1 MSERRPGVTR
11 LRHGAG
17 VRVGHVCAEGTV
29 HSPIVSRQPP
39 ACFPD
44 PKFWQKRTQKLW
56 YTAGWESRSVGW
68 VTGVDA
74 RATGTRRLR
83 GDDARA
89 SMPPHAH
96 RGGVPVFLMQL
107 SSTDDCTCPRA
118 PRGHAGQAFSHT
130 RLCSSHRACAAAAI
144 GNDHPLCTMDAE
156 KQEPQPGPLEAC
168 VPPAYHPQPQTMGAI
183 LHPCLFYKPWFVY
196 GVQFAP
202 LLQNHGLLHGVQ
214 IAYLLQNHG
223 LLQGIQIA
231 PRIQT
236 MVL

>member
-1 MSERRPGVTR
+1 MRAWEGLKVCQNVVRGSPGCAMVLECGLGTFAQR
-11 LRHGAG
+11 ALCTVPSSPGSHLRA
-17 VRVGHVCAEGTV
+17 
-29 HSPIVSRQPP
+29 S
-39 ACFPD
+39 PD

-107 SSTDDCTCPRA
+107 SSTDDCTCPLA
-118 PRGHAGQAFSHT
+118 PRGHAGQALSHT
-130 RLCSSHRACAAAAI
+130 RLCASHRACAAAAI
-144 GNDHPLCTMDAE
+144 GNDHPLCTIQWM
-156 KQEPQPGPLEAC
+156 QRSRNHSQSLWRPAC
-168 VPPAYHPQPQTMGAI
+168 RPHST
-183 LHPCLFYKPWFVY
+183 HNHKPWE
-196 GVQFAP
+196 QFCTHVT
-202 LLQNHGLLHGVQ
+202 NHGLYTGCNLNP
-214 IAYLLQNHG
+214 NHG
-223 LLQGIQIA
+223 LLQGMQFA

>member
-1 MSERRPGVTR
+1 MVPGTIEKPWHRRSGGVIFGPHNHSRSMVFWRLHGHASMGGAESMSERRLGVLR

-17 VRVGHVCAEGTV
+17 VGVGHVCAEGTV
-29 HSPIVSRQPP
+29 HGPIVSRQQLR
-39 ACFPD
+39 AHPD

-107 SSTDDCTCPRA
+107 SSTDDCTCPLA
-118 PRGHAGQAFSHT
+118 PHCHAGQTLSP
-130 RLCSSHRACAAAAI
+130 S
-144 GNDHPLCTMDAE
+144 E
-156 KQEPQPGPLEAC
+156 KN
-168 VPPAYHPQPQTMGAI
+168 M
-183 LHPCLFYKPWFVY
+183 
-196 GVQFAP
+196 
-202 LLQNHGLLHGVQ
+202 
-214 IAYLLQNHG
+214 
-223 LLQGIQIA
+223 
-231 PRIQT
+231 
-236 MVL
+236 

>member
-1 MSERRPGVTR
+1 MGGAESMSERRPGVTR

-29 HSPIVSRQPP
+29 HGPIVSRQPP

-107 SSTDDCTCPRA
+107 SSTDDCTCPLA
-118 PRGHAGQAFSHT
+118 PRGHAGQALSHT
-130 RLCSSHRACAAAAI
+130 RLCASHRACAAAAI
-144 GNDHPLCTMDAE
+144 GNDHPLCTIQWM
-156 KQEPQPGPLEAC
+156 QRSRNHSQSLWRPAC
-168 VPPAYHPQPQTMGAI
+168 RPHST
-183 LHPCLFYKPWFVY
+183 HNHKPWE
-196 GVQFAP
+196 QFCTHVT
-202 LLQNHGLLHGVQ
+202 NHGLYTGCNLNP
-214 IAYLLQNHG
+214 NHG
-223 LLQGIQIA
+223 LLQGMQFA